1 MGQEG
6 RVFSSSFLLQEAERG
21 WLLGAL
27 FTHHWGLKTYA
38 LLEPPE
44 DRLRVA
50 HRRIAGTCKA
60 EGTMSLI

>member
-6 RVFSSSFLLQEAERG
+6 KVFSSFFLLQEAERG

-50 HRRIAGTCKA
+50 H
-60 EGTMSLI
+60 